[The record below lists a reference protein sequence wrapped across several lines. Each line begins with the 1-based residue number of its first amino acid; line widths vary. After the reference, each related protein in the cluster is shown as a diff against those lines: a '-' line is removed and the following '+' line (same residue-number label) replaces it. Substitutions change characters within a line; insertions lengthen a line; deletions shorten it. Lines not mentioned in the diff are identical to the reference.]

1 MKDGHKLLNNNL
13 ISCGA
18 YKLRSFFVL
27 LYVCGALVDID
38 NGVLLNL
45 LEDNKLTTMQKA
57 IKNNPII
64 CVTRDTNFKISSAFR
79 IMLLPTSQLLS

>member
-1 MKDGHKLLNNNL
+1 
-13 ISCGA
+13 
-18 YKLRSFFVL
+18 
-27 LYVCGALVDID
+27 VCGALVDID

-79 IMLLPTSQLLS
+79 IMLLPTSQLLSRQNVKLISVLMAVAIFSFCRFP